1 MPSLEKHVACPRADQ
16 ATVEA
21 SSRLGFVP
29 FADSPATY
37 GLVALI
43 ALAGYV
49 VGSFSSG
56 YIVGK
61 LYRNVDLRDVGS
73 GSTGSTNALR
83 ALGPGAA
90 GLVAILDIA
99 KGALAVYLAQLLVPA
114 QSEWRPIAEAVAGT
128 TAVAGHCWPITLRGR
143 GGRGIATGFG
153 ALLFIASP
161 SALVAV
167 LFFGI
172 GIAVTRIVSV
182 GSLSSVAGAPV
193 GYLLLSWLGPPPLPL
208 APPTLLPL
216 V

>member
-114 QSEWRPIAEAVAGT
+114 QSEWRPISQAVAGT
-128 TAVAGHCWPITLRGR
+128 TAAAGPRRPITPCRPGGR
-143 GGRGIATGFG
+143 GGPPGLR
-153 ALLFIASP
+153 
-161 SALVAV
+161 
-167 LFFGI
+167 
-172 GIAVTRIVSV
+172 
-182 GSLSSVAGAPV
+182 APP
-193 GYLLLSWLGPPPLPL
+193 LLSPPP
-208 APPTLLPL
+208 APG
-216 V
+216 